1 MGGKFKSGMLIANKR
16 AKAQNFQNCSEKH
29 LILVVSRS
37 QLNVPVRIRTNY
49 SVNLVLVGR
58 YQGIWPHFPFRY
70 QYCHPSQQLAH
81 LRTVVCGNGKSRA
94 YKNSIAFEKL

>member
-1 MGGKFKSGMLIANKR
+1 MLIANKR

-49 SVNLVLVGR
+49 SVNLVPVGHYR
-58 YQGIWPHFPFRY
+58 EFGPIFHFGINIAI
-70 QYCHPSQQLAH
+70 LADN
-81 LRTVVCGNGKSRA
+81 LPICGQWYAVMGNPGRTKIA
-94 YKNSIAFEKL
+94 LPLKNFEVKL